1 MYFCVGMA
9 HVQSYVLKQNAL
21 MAWKR
26 EFILHVI
33 KLPKIKSYLQNKKYK
48 CKFKNNIRKW
58 LKHLSN
64 IFNIS
69 NNIKQFLE
77 TH

>member
-26 EFILHVI
+26 EFILYII
-33 KLPKIKSYLQNKKYK
+33 KQVSKIKPHLQNKK
-48 CKFKNNIRKW
+48 
-58 LKHLSN
+58 
-64 IFNIS
+64 
-69 NNIKQFLE
+69 
-77 TH
+77 